1 MPVPISG
8 LRDAISWTED
18 FLVQP
23 GYSLT
28 RIELDGNLIDFD
40 ESGSLENR
48 PLSNNSKLFL
58 QLDSAADMC
67 VQILDTLKHL
77 TSLHKHSLQQIAVR
91 CWTWREKDIP
101 TGVVAVYEDM
111 QMITELIY
119 SFLDLVD
126 TKVYKK
132 TLNEHLSKLEELT
145 KLLGAAKED
154 SNWRACAKILLNR
167 FEPLI
172 EVLGD
177 EYSRLSVPV
186 FEWQIEFKK
195 RA

>member
-1 MPVPISG
+1 MLQNIYINKKKVPVPVPISG

-67 VQILDTLKHL
+67 SDP
-77 TSLHKHSLQQIAVR
+77 R
-91 CWTWREKDIP
+91 
-101 TGVVAVYEDM
+101 Y
-111 QMITELIY
+111 
-119 SFLDLVD
+119 
-126 TKVYKK
+126 
-132 TLNEHLSKLEELT
+132 
-145 KLLGAAKED
+145 
-154 SNWRACAKILLNR
+154 
-167 FEPLI
+167 FEAFNI
-172 EVLGD
+172 
-177 EYSRLSVPV
+177 SS
-186 FEWQIEFKK
+186 
-195 RA
+195 